1 MSKLSSQSGG
11 GGGGMMLNTNIFVGI
26 GLQSVAVEFNNS
38 AYNAYKVHIVVIVKG
53 NWASKNKTFPDP

>member
-1 MSKLSSQSGG
+1 
-11 GGGGMMLNTNIFVGI
+11 MMLNTNIFVGI